1 MKDMSI
7 EPAAGGPRP
16 ADSHPRYA
24 NPSTPQADPP
34 TPQAD
39 PPTPQA
45 DPSTL
50 QADPSTLQADPP
62 APQADPPTPQADPPT
77 PQADPSTLNA
87 AAARHAAVRP
97 DLTAVIHEDRHTTFG
112 ELHLGSNRTAHALL
126 RAGLT
131 RGDRVAYFGKDSAL
145 YFEIALACAK
155 SATVLVPVNWRLSA
169 VEVDHILR
177 DSGARLAFV
186 EPEFLPVARRVA
198 RSLPGL
204 TALVTLDGGP
214 GAASAATGEGGEGF
228 DAWREGAADTD
239 LEPGTGTNDPVLQVY
254 TSGTTGLPKGVVLA
268 HRSFYSFVEA
278 MEREGA
284 DWFDWLPDD
293 VSLVS
298 FPGSYVAGMAWFMHS
313 FIAGIPNVVMRMF
326 VAEEAVRL
334 IERYGVTITFA
345 APAMLH
351 LMLTESRGLQSVF
364 RSLRKVAY
372 GAAPMPEA
380 LLDECVKVMNCQF
393 AQVYAST
400 ESGSVATML
409 PPADHHAGSPVLR
422 SAGRACPGS
431 EIRICDREGRP
442 LPAGETGQVC
452 IRTGARML
460 GYWGMP
466 EETERTLVDGWLLMG
481 DVGYLDEQG
490 YLYLRD
496 RINDTI
502 IMAGQNIYPAEV
514 EGALDQHPAVAESSV
529 IGVPDPQW
537 GESVRACVVLV
548 PGAPATTP
556 RELMLHL
563 RGRIADYKIPT
574 SYVFVDTLPRNP
586 SGKVL
591 RRILREQYG
600 DRQPSS

>member
-1 MKDMSI
+1 MTDMLND
-7 EPAAGGPRP
+7 PAAEAPHRAGPL
-16 ADSHPRYA
+16 A
-24 NPSTPQADPP
+24 PQP
-34 TPQAD
+34 
-39 PPTPQA
+39 

-50 QADPSTLQADPP
+50 H
-62 APQADPPTPQADPPT
+62 
-77 PQADPSTLNA
+77 A
-87 AAARHAAVRP
+87 AAARHAAARP
-97 DLTAVIHEDRHTTFG
+97 GLTAVIHEDRRTTFG
-112 ELHLGSNRTAHALL
+112 ELHQESNRTAHALL

-145 YFEIALACAK
+145 YFEITLACAK
-155 SATVLVPVNWRLSA
+155 SGTVLVPVNWRLSA

-198 RSLPGL
+198 AALPGL
-204 TALVTLDGGP
+204 NTIVTLDGEEPGGP
-214 GAASAATGEGGEGF
+214 GVAGREAAGDGGF
-228 DAWREGAADTD
+228 AAWRAGAAVAD
-239 LEPGTGTNDPVLQVY
+239 LEPGTGTDDPVLQVY

-268 HRSFYSFVEA
+268 HRSFYSFIEA

-334 IERYGVTITFA
+334 VERYGVTITFA

-351 LMLTESRGLQSVF
+351 LMLAESRSRASVF

-380 LLDECVKVMNCQF
+380 LLDECVKVMDCQF

-409 PPADHHAGSPVLR
+409 PPADHHSGSPVLR

-431 EIRICDREGRP
+431 ELRIIDREGRP
-442 LPAGETGQVC
+442 LPAGEIGQVC
-452 IRTGARML
+452 VRTGARMI

-481 DVGYLDEQG
+481 DAGYLDERG
-490 YLYLRD
+490 YLFLRD

-537 GESVRACVVLV
+537 GESVRACVVLA
-548 PGAPATTP
+548 PGAEATP

-563 RGRIADYKIPT
+563 RGRIADYKIPAG
-574 SYVFVDTLPRNP
+574 YVFVAELPRNP

-591 RRILREQYG
+591 RRILRERYG
-600 DRQPSS
+600 QQQTRN

>member
-1 MKDMSI
+1 MNDMPP
-7 EPAAGGPRP
+7 EPAG
-16 ADSHPRYA
+16 
-24 NPSTPQADPP
+24 
-34 TPQAD
+34 
-39 PPTPQA
+39 
-45 DPSTL
+45 
-50 QADPSTLQADPP
+50 PP
-62 APQADPPTPQADPPT
+62 ARPTGAPAAPGDPK
-77 PQADPSTLNA
+77 TLHA
-87 AAARHAAVRP
+87 AAARHAATRP
-97 DLTAVIHEDRHTTFG
+97 ERTAVIHEDRHTSFG

-126 RAGLT
+126 RAGLS

-145 YFEIALACAK
+145 YFEIAIACAK
-155 SATVLVPVNWRLSA
+155 SGTVLVPVNWRLSA

-186 EPEFLPVARRVA
+186 EEEFLPVARRVA

-204 TALVTLDGGP
+204 TTLVHLDDAGGTGTAGETDADGTTGFTAWRA
-214 GAASAATGEGGEGF
+214 GAAQS
-228 DAWREGAADTD
+228 DPD
-239 LEPGTGTNDPVLQVY
+239 PGTGTDDPVLQVY

-334 IERYGVTITFA
+334 VERHGVTITFA

-351 LMLTESRGLQSVF
+351 LMLTEARGLDASF

-380 LLDECVKVMNCQF
+380 LLDECIKVMDCQF

-409 PPADHHAGSPVLR
+409 PPSDHCLGSPVLR

-431 EIRICDREGRP
+431 ELRICDRQGRP
-442 LPAGETGQVC
+442 LPAGETGQVW

-460 GYWGMP
+460 GYWGLP
-466 EETERTLVDGWLLMG
+466 EATERTLVDGWLLMG
-481 DVGYLDEQG
+481 DLGYLDERG

-502 IMAGQNIYPAEV
+502 ISAGQNIYPAEV
-514 EGALDQHPAVAESSV
+514 ENALDQHPAVSESSV

-537 GESVRACVVLV
+537 GEAVRACVVLA
-548 PGAPATTP
+548 PGARATP

-574 SYVFVDTLPRNP
+574 SYVFVDALPRNP

-591 RRILREQYG
+591 RRILREQHG
-600 DRQPSS
+600 DGQPAN

>member
-1 MKDMSI
+1 MNDLPTGPAGAPARGAGA
-7 EPAAGGPRP
+7 PAAPG
-16 ADSHPRYA
+16 
-24 NPSTPQADPP
+24 DPK
-34 TPQAD
+34 
-39 PPTPQA
+39 
-45 DPSTL
+45 TL
-50 QADPSTLQADPP
+50 H
-62 APQADPPTPQADPPT
+62 
-77 PQADPSTLNA
+77 A
-87 AAARHAAVRP
+87 AAARHAAARP
-97 DLTAVIHEDRHTTFG
+97 ERTAVIHEDRRTTFG
-112 ELHLGSNRTAHALL
+112 ELHQGSNRTAHALL
-126 RAGLT
+126 RAGLS

-145 YFEIALACAK
+145 YFEIAIACAK
-155 SATVLVPVNWRLSA
+155 SGTVLVPVNWRLSA
-169 VEVDHILR
+169 VEVEHILR
-177 DSGARLAFV
+177 DSGARLVLV
-186 EPEFLPVARRVA
+186 EEEFLPVARRVA
-198 RSLPGL
+198 RSLPGP
-204 TALVTLDGGP
+204 TALVRLEGEPGTAGERDADGTQGFTAWRA
-214 GAASAATGEGGEGF
+214 GAARS
-228 DAWREGAADTD
+228 D
-239 LEPGTGTNDPVLQVY
+239 LDPGTGTDDPVLQVY

-278 MEREGA
+278 MDREGA

-334 IERYGVTITFA
+334 VERYGVTITFA

-351 LMLTESRGLQSVF
+351 LMLGEARGLDTPF

-372 GAAPMPEA
+372 GAAPMPEP
-380 LLDECVKVMNCQF
+380 LLDACMKVMDCQF

-409 PPADHHAGSPVLR
+409 PPSDHYAGSPVLR

-431 EIRICDREGRP
+431 ELRICDRQGRS
-442 LPAGETGQVC
+442 LPAGETGQVW

-460 GYWGMP
+460 GYWGLP

-481 DVGYLDEQG
+481 DLGYLDERG
-490 YLYLRD
+490 YLFLRD

-502 IMAGQNIYPAEV
+502 ISAGQNIYPAEV
-514 EGALDQHPAVAESSV
+514 ENALDQHPAVSESSV
-529 IGVPDPQW
+529 VGVPDPQW
-537 GESVRACVVLV
+537 GEAVRACVVLA
-548 PGAPATTP
+548 PGARATP

-591 RRILREQYG
+591 RRILRERHG
-600 DRQPSS
+600 DRQPAN